1 VYKMY
6 LIFYLEFIYV
16 SVRFIIIRSAFF
28 FRNNQTIKKFLY
40 YIFFFLIVSHFKIF
54 AEVHH
59 R

>member
-40 YIFFFLIVSHFKIF
+40 NILFFLIVSHFKIF